1 MNPINLESIGQY
13 LMTNSTNISGFE
25 VTYSFMDHL
34 IKFTRESD
42 QKVDLISLVLN
53 NDQNPSL
60 NIGAGIAL
68 KNLNAIRSD
77 IFQTQQNGINIW
89 STNYFKQIGQFIDH
103 LNSSSLK
110 KSDDGSLDNF
120 LIVFDNYLMQQA
132 LPFFNHI
139 NNEKDLIP
147 LIENISI
154 RKLGQLFTG
163 SGILDKAIIYKLSN
177 HPDAFTF
184 IDNLETKYKTKM
196 IENPTESAY
205 KEHLELIQKARKF
218 LEM

>member
-154 RKLGQLFTG
+154 RELGQLFTG

-177 HPDAFTF
+177 HPDALTF
-184 IDNLETKYKTKM
+184 IDNLETMYKTKM
-196 IENPTESAY
+196 IENPLESAY
-205 KEHLELIQKARKF
+205 KEQLELIQKARKI
-218 LEM
+218 LEI